1 MMTKRI
7 QENLENKVK
16 DYASKVRDRVQ
27 QVRKMQ
33 PNKKHSIYD
42 YPGCVVACSYK
53 NTKPVVKESGSCDV
67 SYYTNQLLIAKLN
80 DLRKD
85 TKRPNGIGGESNLCK
100 NVIGFCAEPK
110 AAELVLRVYHTGN
123 FSDMHFSKAYRPR
136 TSKRMNY
143 CPNCKKV
150 FSI

>member
-1 MMTKRI
+1 MMIKTI
-7 QENLENKVK
+7 QADLENKVK

-27 QVRKMQ
+27 QERRMH
-33 PNKKHSIYD
+33 PNKKHSIFD

-53 NTKPVVKESGSCDV
+53 NTKPVAKESGSSAV
-67 SYYTNQLLIAKLN
+67 SYYTNRLLFDKLDN
-80 DLRKD
+80 LRKD
-85 TKRPNGIGGESNLCK
+85 TKNPK
-100 NVIGFCAEPK
+100 VIGEKSYLCNNRIGCCAEPR
-110 AAELVLRVYHTGN
+110 AAELVLRNYNTKN
-123 FSDMHFSKAYRPR
+123 FGDLYFSKAYRPR